1 MLAMP
6 ASSYAVAGGLMG
18 AGAVAGVA
26 VGSKGDP
33 IALPQT
39 VAAFHSLVGLAAMVT
54 SIASFQAHPTVGC
67 NLHNVAAIAGDFI
80 GGVTLTGSLVAFGK
94 LDGRLSSAAMNLPG
108 KNFINLGSL
117 GAQCLLGYSF
127 LSGGGLMELWA
138 TVALSNAMGFHL
150 VNSVG

>member
-1 MLAMP
+1 MTTTLLAMP
-6 ASSYAVAGGLMG
+6 PETYPMTAALIGSGALVGTVGGMK
-18 AGAVAGVA
+18 VE
-26 VGSKGDP
+26 P

-108 KNFINLGSL
+108 KNMINIGCF
-117 GAQCLLGYSF
+117 ATQCLLAASF
-127 LSGGGLMELWA
+127 LNGGGLMEL
-138 TVALSNAMGFHL
+138 
-150 VNSVG
+150 

>member
-6 ASSYAVAGGLMG
+6 ASSYAMAGGLMG
-18 AGAVAGVA
+18 VGAVAGVGL
-26 VGSKGDP
+26 GSQVDP

-67 NLHNVAAIAGDFI
+67 NLHNVAAILGDFI

-94 LDGRLSSAAMNLPG
+94 LNGNLSSAAMNLPG
-108 KNFINLGSL
+108 KNFINMGCA
-117 GAQCLLGYSF
+117 GAQLGLAYSF
-127 LSGGGLMELWA
+127 LNGGGLMELWA
-138 TVALSNAMGFHL
+138 TVALS
-150 VNSVG
+150 

>member
-18 AGAVAGVA
+18 AGAVAGVGL
-26 VGSKGDP
+26 GSKVDP

-39 VAAFHSLVGLAAMVT
+39 VAAFHSLVGLAAMIT

-67 NLHNVAAIAGDFI
+67 NLHNVAALFGDFI

-94 LDGRLSSAAMNLPG
+94 LNGNLGSAAMNLPG
-108 KNFINLGSL
+108 KNMINIGMA
-117 GAQCLLGYSF
+117 GAQGLLCYSF
-127 LSGGGLMELWA
+127 LTGGGLMELWA
-138 TVALSNAMGFHL
+138 TVA
-150 VNSVG
+150 